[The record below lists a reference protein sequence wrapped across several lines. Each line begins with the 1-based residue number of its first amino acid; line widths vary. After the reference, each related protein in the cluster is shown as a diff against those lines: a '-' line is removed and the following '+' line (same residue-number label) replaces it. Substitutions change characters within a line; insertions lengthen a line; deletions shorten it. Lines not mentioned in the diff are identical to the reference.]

1 MVLNKKGG
9 FIETDLEFSDNT
21 NRYYVFLIFAIG
33 IHLLDAM
40 LGFNRGPSFWFFF
53 DIYMGFAFFFYYLTI
68 PEFNGHLYISN
79 LAFALIVSL
88 ISIYL
93 PFVVIWGSQ
102 YISFLPSLL
111 IFSPVWVMAIIFFVG
126 QSNEHLQMIGN
137 IYVLVWSIFFII
149 YFFANMPSEQKNSF
163 YENSFKIN
171 VAQSLKKT
179 VNFMRGTV
187 QKAEHHFSSSISN
200 FVNQMTLTAMGGP
213 DETTD
218 VKTNQSAKALKGIFI
233 KNMKPLISPFY
244 ESTPMIY
251 YFTVEADNLNRE
263 ENIEIHCWAQNG
275 TKDNIMKYPGKVSL
289 IGSTSRVSS
298 KYLINGNRRYDFQC
312 NLSGLDPGTYSFHVK
327 VDYDAVFSSYMPLY
341 IISLPEFLNLRQLNQ
356 DFYSFY
362 HFDKPITTTTFAPV
376 FVALG
381 FAHQPLIENTYSSFS
396 LKIQKGWGDSSSNIV
411 NISEVNISFP
421 EQIKFRPPEYLV
433 GTTRDAGEPTR
444 ETSSAKTKDSSGDT
458 VNGDAT
464 REERPIVGNGLEY
477 LKHIVSRD
485 LGRRHVYSFTFF
497 EGPYANPLLITL
509 PVSVS
514 SLDGK
519 SVLKDV
525 VEATISLDYQTSAQD
540 DFKVV
545 SLSGNS

>member
-1 MVLNKKGG
+1 M
-9 FIETDLEFSDNT
+9 EFTDNT
-21 NRYYVFLIFAIG
+21 NRYYFFLLAAIAIHVF
-33 IHLLDAM
+33 DA
-40 LGFNRGPSFWFFF
+40 LSGFNRGPSFWIFF
-53 DIYMGFAFFFYYLTI
+53 DIYMAYALFFYYLTL
-68 PEFNGHLYISN
+68 PEFNGHLYIYN

-93 PFVVIWGSQ
+93 PFLVIWGSQ

-111 IFSPVWVMAIIFFVG
+111 IFSPVWVLSIIFFVG
-126 QSNEHLQMIGN
+126 QSNESLQMIGN
-137 IYVLVWSIFFII
+137 IYIFAWSIFFII
-149 YFFANMPSEQKNSF
+149 YFFANMPTHQKNSF

-171 VAQSLKKT
+171 VAQNFQKT
-179 VNFMRGTV
+179 INFMRDTV
-187 QKAEHHFSSSISN
+187 VKAENHFSDSISN

-213 DETTD
+213 DYTTN
-218 VKTNQSAKALKGIFI
+218 VTTNQSSKALKGIFI
-233 KNMKPLISPFY
+233 ENVKPLISPFY

-251 YFTVEADNLNRE
+251 YFTVEAKNLHQRE
-263 ENIEIHCWAQNG
+263 SVLIHCWAQNG

-289 IGSTSRVSS
+289 IGNSS
-298 KYLINGNRRYDFQC
+298 HDSSHYLINGNQRYDFQC
-312 NLSGLDPGTYSFHVK
+312 NLSNLKPGRYSFHVK
-327 VDYDAVFSSYMPLY
+327 VDYDAVFSSYMPMY
-341 IISLPEFLNLRQLNQ
+341 IISLSEFLNLRQLNKN
-356 DFYSFY
+356 FYSFY
-362 HFDKPITTTTFAPV
+362 HFDKPTTTTTFAPV

-421 EQIKFRPPEYLV
+421 EQVDFKPPEYLV
-433 GTTRDAGEPTR
+433 GTTNDASEAK
-444 ETSSAKTKDSSGDT
+444 SSSDKSST
-458 VNGDAT
+458 VGKSSENENKKKSTNKA
-464 REERPIVGNGLEY
+464 IVGNGLEY

-485 LGRRHVYSFTFF
+485 LGKRHVYSFTFF